1 MMTTNPKPPHHTASG
16 TITVRNQLGLH
27 ARPAAEFVRQANV
40 FRSDIWL
47 ITASGRFSALS
58 LLEVMRANLDCGA
71 VVTLEASGPDAEKAI
86 AHLTK
91 VIHEMKDYE
100 D

>member
-1 MMTTNPKPPHHTASG
+1 MTTQKPQYQRAS
-16 TITVRNQLGLH
+16 TQVTVRNQLGLH

-47 ITASGRFSALS
+47 ITDSGRFSALS

-71 VVTLEASGPDAEKAI
+71 VATLEASGPDAEKAI

-91 VIHEMKDYE
+91 VVHEMKDYE

>member
-1 MMTTNPKPPHHTASG
+1 
-16 TITVRNQLGLH
+16 VRLLKLQLGINWASTLGQRPSLS
-27 ARPAAEFVRQANV
+27 ARRTV

-58 LLEVMRANLDCGA
+58 LLEVMRANLDCGSIA
-71 VVTLEASGPDAEKAI
+71 TLEARGPDAERAI

-91 VIHEMKDYE
+91 VVHEMKDYE

>member
-1 MMTTNPKPPHHTASG
+1 MMAIQKPQYQRASAQV
-16 TITVRNQLGLH
+16 TVKNQLGLH

-40 FRSDIWL
+40 FRSDIWV
-47 ITASGRFSALS
+47 ITASGRYSALS

-71 VVTLEASGPDAEKAI
+71 IATLEACGPDAERAI

-91 VIHEMKDYE
+91 VVQEMKDYE

>member
-1 MMTTNPKPPHHTASG
+1 MMATQKTEQRAS
-16 TITVRNQLGLH
+16 TQITVRNQLGLH

-58 LLEVMRANLDCGA
+58 LLEVMRANLDCGSIA
-71 VVTLEASGPDAEKAI
+71 TLEARGPDAERAI

-91 VIHEMKDYE
+91 VVHEMKDYE